1 MRGNLLDISTKI
13 DPFTLE
19 VLTLV
24 SKITDSLKMD
34 FFVIG
39 ATARDII
46 FNLAHGIKIQRGTN
60 DIDFSVRVRNWED
73 YSKLTNALQENNFSP
88 SKVIH
93 RFTYKSVPSIDIIP
107 FGEISINST
116 TIKWP
121 DKEEKEMSVV
131 GFEECYLD
139 SESVLIQTNPPIEI
153 KVASTR
159 GLVLMKLISWKD
171 GYPSRSRD
179 ALDISYIIKN
189 YIEAGNMDRLQS
201 EHGDLITEQFDFE
214 LTGATLL
221 GRDISKIARPATLEY
236 LINML
241 EEEIKEESNS
251 KFISDMMIGTS
262 FISQR
267 DEGSRH
273 NFNILKNLLDG
284 LKASEL

>member
-13 DPFTLE
+13 DPFTSE

-24 SKITDSLKMD
+24 SKITDTLKMD

-116 TIKWP
+116 TIRWP

-139 SESVLIQTNPPIEI
+139 SESIRIQTNPPLDVKI
-153 KVASTR
+153 ASTR

-201 EHGDLITEQFDFE
+201 EHDDLITEQFDFE

-221 GRDISKIARPATLEY
+221 GRDISKIARLATLEY
-236 LINML
+236 LIHML
-241 EEEIKEESNS
+241 EEEIKNGSNS
-251 KFISDMMIGTS
+251 KFIFDMLIGTS
-262 FISQR
+262 IVSER
-267 DEGSRH
+267 DKMIQH
-273 NFNILKNLLDG
+273 NSNILKNLLDG
-284 LKASEL
+284 LKNSK

>member
-1 MRGNLLDISTKI
+1 MRENLLDISTKI

-24 SKITDSLKMD
+24 SKITDTLKMD

-46 FNLAHGIKIQRGTN
+46 FNLVHGIKIQRGTN
-60 DIDFSVRVRNWED
+60 DIDFSVRVINWED

-139 SESVLIQTNPPIEI
+139 SESVRIQTNPPIDI

-189 YIEAGNMDRLQS
+189 YIEAGNMNRLQS

-214 LTGATLL
+214 LTGATLV
-221 GRDISKIARPATLEY
+221 GRYISKIAKPATLEY
-236 LINML
+236 LIHML
-241 EEEIKEESNS
+241 EEEIKNGSNS
-251 KFISDMMIGTS
+251 KFISDMLIGTS
-262 FISQR
+262 IVSER
-267 DEGSRH
+267 DKMIQH
-273 NFNILKNLLDG
+273 NSNIIKNLLLV
-284 LKASEL
+284 LKN

>member
-34 FFVIG
+34 FFII
-39 ATARDII
+39 APTARDII

-60 DIDFSVRVRNWED
+60 DIDFSVRVRDWED

-139 SESVLIQTNPPIEI
+139 SETVLIQTNPPLDI
-153 KVASTR
+153 KISSTR

-214 LTGATLL
+214 LTGAILL
-221 GRDISKIARPATLEY
+221 GRDISQIAKPATLEC

-241 EEEIKEESNS
+241 EEEIKIGSNS
-251 KFISDMMIGTS
+251 KFISDMMIGAS
-262 FISQR
+262 LISER
-267 DEGSRH
+267 DKMIQH
-273 NFNILKNLLDG
+273 NSNVLKNLLSG
-284 LKASEL
+284 MSNKK

>member
-1 MRGNLLDISTKI
+1 MLDISTKI

-24 SKITDSLKMD
+24 SKITDTLKMD

-46 FNLAHGIKIQRGTN
+46 FNLVHGIKIQRGTN

-139 SESVLIQTNPPIEI
+139 SELVCIQTNPPLDI
-153 KVASTR
+153 KISSTR

-179 ALDISYIIKN
+179 ALDITYIIKN

-236 LINML
+236 LNKML
-241 EEEIKEESNS
+241 EEEIKNGSDS

-262 FISQR
+262 LISKR
-267 DEGSRH
+267 DEGSQH
-273 NFNILKNLLDG
+273 YFNILKNLLHG
-284 LKASEL
+284 LKN

>member
-1 MRGNLLDISTKI
+1 MLDISTKI

-24 SKITDSLKMD
+24 SKITDTLKMD

-39 ATARDII
+39 ATARDIF
-46 FNLAHGIKIQRGTN
+46 FNLVHGVKIQRGTN
-60 DIDFSVRVRNWED
+60 DIDFSMRVRNWGDFE
-73 YSKLTNALQENNFSP
+73 KLTNALKENNFLP
-88 SKVIH
+88 SRVIH

-107 FGEISINST
+107 FGEISVNST

-121 DKEEKEMSVV
+121 DKEEREMSVV

-139 SESVLIQTNPPIEI
+139 SKSVLIQANPLLDI
-153 KVASTR
+153 KIASTR

-179 ALDISYIIKN
+179 ALDILYIIKN

-201 EHGDLITEQFDFE
+201 EHADLITDQFDFE

-221 GRDISKIARPATLEY
+221 GRDISKISRPATLEY

-262 FISQR
+262 LISQR
-267 DEGSRH
+267 DEVSQH
-273 NFNILKNLLDG
+273 NFNILKNLLHG
-284 LKASEL
+284 LKN

>member
-1 MRGNLLDISTKI
+1 MLDISTKI

-24 SKITDSLKMD
+24 SKITDTFKMD

-46 FNLAHGIKIQRGTN
+46 FNLVHGIKIQRGTN

-139 SESVLIQTNPPIEI
+139 SELVCIQTNPPIDI
-153 KVASTR
+153 KIASTR

-171 GYPSRSRD
+171 GFPSRSRD

-214 LTGATLL
+214 LTGAILL

-251 KFISDMMIGTS
+251 KFISDLLIGTS
-262 FISQR
+262 IVSER
-267 DEGSRH
+267 DKMIQH
-273 NFNILKNLLDG
+273 NSNILKNLLDG
-284 LKASEL
+284 LKD

>member
-24 SKITDSLKMD
+24 SKITDTLKMD

-46 FNLAHGIKIQRGTN
+46 FNLVHGIKIQRGTN

-93 RFTYKSVPSIDIIP
+93 RFTYKSVPNIDIIP

-139 SESVLIQTNPPIEI
+139 SELVCIQNNPPLDI
-153 KVASTR
+153 KISSTR

-201 EHGDLITEQFDFE
+201 EHTDLITEQFDFE

-221 GRDISKIARPATLEY
+221 GRDISKIAKLATLEY

-241 EEEIKEESNS
+241 EEEIKNGSDS

-262 FISQR
+262 LISER
-267 DEGSRH
+267 DKMIQH
-273 NFNILKNLLDG
+273 NSNVLINLLSG
-284 LKASEL
+284 MSNKK

>member
-1 MRGNLLDISTKI
+1 MLDISTKI

-24 SKITDSLKMD
+24 SKITGTLEMD

-46 FNLAHGIKIQRGTN
+46 FNLVHNIKIQRGTN

-73 YSKLTNALQENNFSP
+73 YSRLANALQENNFSP
-88 SKVIH
+88 SKIVH
-93 RFTYKSVPSIDIIP
+93 RFTYKTIPSIDIIP
-107 FGEISINST
+107 FGEISIDST

-121 DKEEKEMSVV
+121 DKEAKEMSVI

-139 SESVLIQTNPPIEI
+139 SDSIRIQTNPPLDI
-153 KVASTR
+153 KIASTR

-189 YIEAGNMDRLQS
+189 YIEAGNMDHLQS
-201 EHGDLITEQFDFE
+201 EHADLITEQFDFE
-214 LTGATLL
+214 LTGATLV
-221 GRDISKIARPATLEY
+221 GRDIAQIAKPATLEY

-241 EEEIKEESNS
+241 EEENKEGSNS
-251 KFISDMMIGTS
+251 KFIFDMLIG
-262 FISQR
+262 ISRVAER
-267 DEGSRH
+267 DEMIQH
-273 NFNILKNLLDG
+273 NSNILKNLLDG
-284 LKASEL
+284 LKRQN

>member
-19 VLTLV
+19 VLTIV
-24 SKITDSLKMD
+24 SKITVTLKMD

-39 ATARDII
+39 ATARDFI
-46 FNLAHGIKIQRGTN
+46 FNLVHNIKIQRGTN
-60 DIDFSVRVRNWED
+60 DIDFSVLVKNWDD
-73 YSKLTNALQENNFSP
+73 YSKLTNSLQENNFSP
-88 SKVIH
+88 SKIVH
-93 RFTYKSVPSIDIIP
+93 RFTYKAIPSIDLIP

-121 DKEEKEMSVV
+121 DKEAKEMSVV

-139 SESVLIQTNPPIEI
+139 SEIVRIQTDPTLEI
-153 KVASTR
+153 KVTSTR

-201 EHGDLITEQFDFE
+201 EHADLITEQFDFE

-221 GRDISKIARPATLEY
+221 GRDISQIARPATLEY
-236 LINML
+236 LINIL
-241 EEEIKEESNS
+241 EEEIKEGSNS
-251 KFISDMMIGTS
+251 KFISDMLIG
-262 FISQR
+262 ISGVTDR
-267 DEGSRH
+267 DEMIQH
-273 NFNILKNLLDG
+273 NSNILKNLLDG
-284 LKASEL
+284 LKN

>member
-24 SKITDSLKMD
+24 SKITDTLKMD

-46 FNLAHGIKIQRGTN
+46 FNLVHGIKIQRGTN

-116 TIKWP
+116 TIKWQ

-139 SESVLIQTNPPIEI
+139 SESVLIQTNPPLNI
-153 KVASTR
+153 KIASTR

-171 GYPSRSRD
+171 GYPSRSKD
-179 ALDISYIIKN
+179 ALDILYIIKN

-221 GRDISKIARPATLEY
+221 GRDISKIAKPATLEY
-236 LINML
+236 LIKML
-241 EEEIKEESNS
+241 EEEIKNGSDS
-251 KFISDMMIGTS
+251 KFISDMLIGTS
-262 FISQR
+262 VISAR
-267 DEGSRH
+267 DKMLQH
-273 NFNILKNLLDG
+273 NSNILMNLHIG
-284 LKASEL
+284 LKD

>member
-1 MRGNLLDISTKI
+1 MRGSLLDISTKI
-13 DPFTLE
+13 DPFTSE

-24 SKITDSLKMD
+24 SKITDTLKMD

-39 ATARDII
+39 ATARNII

-73 YSKLTNALQENNFSP
+73 YSKLTNALQENNFLP

-116 TIKWP
+116 TIRWP

-139 SESVLIQTNPPIEI
+139 SELVCIQTNPPLDI
-153 KVASTR
+153 KIASTR

-171 GYPSRSRD
+171 GFPSRSRD

-201 EHGDLITEQFDFE
+201 KHGDLITEQFDFE
-214 LTGATLL
+214 LTGAILL
-221 GRDISKIARPATLEY
+221 GRDIYEIAKPATLEY
-236 LINML
+236 IINML
-241 EEEIKEESNS
+241 EEEIKNGSDS

-262 FISQR
+262 LISQER
-267 DEGSRH
+267 RGADTILIFSRI
-273 NFNILKNLLDG
+273 FLM
-284 LKASEL
+284 A

>member
-24 SKITDSLKMD
+24 SKITDTLKMD

-46 FNLAHGIKIQRGTN
+46 FNLVHGIKIQRGTN

-73 YSKLTNALQENNFSP
+73 YSELTNVLQENKFLP

-121 DKEEKEMSVV
+121 NKEEKEMSVV

-139 SESVLIQTNPPIEI
+139 SESVLIQTNPPLDI
-153 KVASTR
+153 KIASTR

-171 GYPSRSRD
+171 GFPSRSRD

-201 EHGDLITEQFDFE
+201 EHADLITEQFDFE

-251 KFISDMMIGTS
+251 KFISDLLIGTS
-262 FISQR
+262 IVSER
-267 DEGSRH
+267 DKMIQH
-273 NFNILKNLLDG
+273 NSNILKNLLDG
-284 LKASEL
+284 LKD

>member
-13 DPFTLE
+13 DPFTSE

-24 SKITDSLKMD
+24 SKITDTLKMD
-34 FFVIG
+34 FFIIG

-46 FNLAHGIKIQRGTN
+46 FNLVHDIKINRGTN

-73 YSKLTNALQENNFSP
+73 YSKLTNVLQENNFSP

-93 RFTYKSVPSIDIIP
+93 RFTYKSIPSIDIIP
-107 FGEISINST
+107 FGEISVNST

-139 SESVLIQTNPPIEI
+139 SESVRIQANPPLDI
-153 KVASTR
+153 KIASTR

-171 GYPSRSRD
+171 GFPSRSRD

-221 GRDISKIARPATLEY
+221 GRDISKIAKPATFDY

-241 EEEIKEESNS
+241 EEEIKNGSNS
-251 KFISDMMIGTS
+251 KFISDMLIG
-262 FISQR
+262 ISIVSESDKLIQ
-267 DEGSRH
+267 H
-273 NFNILKNLLDG
+273 NYNILKNLLDG
-284 LKASEL
+284 LKN

>member
-1 MRGNLLDISTKI
+1 MRGSLLDISTNI
-13 DPFTLE
+13 DPFTSE

-24 SKITDSLKMD
+24 SKITDTLKMD

-39 ATARDII
+39 ATARNII

-88 SKVIH
+88 STVIH

-139 SESVLIQTNPPIEI
+139 SELVCIQTNPPLDI
-153 KVASTR
+153 KIASTR

-171 GYPSRSRD
+171 GFPSRSRD

-201 EHGDLITEQFDFE
+201 KHGDLITEQFDFE
-214 LTGATLL
+214 LTGAILL
-221 GRDISKIARPATLEY
+221 GRDIYEIAKPATLEY
-236 LINML
+236 IINML
-241 EEEIKEESNS
+241 EEEIKNGSDS

-262 FISQR
+262 LISQER
-267 DEGSRH
+267 RGADTILIFSRI
-273 NFNILKNLLDG
+273 FFMD
-284 LKASEL
+284 